1 MLSDK
6 FRRQLRQEAEQWR
19 TEGLINDFVYEQL
32 SQRYQFTELETAA
45 RNRFVVIL
53 LGLGSVLLGLGI
65 ITFVAA
71 NWQEWSRELRAV
83 LLLSGFVGVNT
94 AGFYLWRRPTE
105 RWQRRL
111 GQGLLL
117 LGALALGA
125 NLALMSQLFHQ
136 SGLLYQLYLVWGLGV
151 LAMAYSL
158 RLTLLGMLA
167 ALLIG
172 LGYLTYL
179 WVQPEFGAIGEFSW
193 LRLMVQHMPVL
204 AGLMFIPLAYWC
216 RSRWI
221 FRVGAIAI
229 VFSLEANL
237 IRLNLSGFS
246 PWMAA
251 IACALPPALL
261 WAYTDA
267 IWNVPPLAQSFN
279 RVARSLAVTFLSLLF
294 YLLSF
299 NFLWNTSPVQS
310 TTNASLL
317 LWPLLV
323 DILILSGLT
332 LWAWVRLLR
341 QVDLTTYLVAGLIG
355 ISALVPFWHLSI
367 SRAMLPS
374 SSEEATLTGDGSATA
389 AVLIFNLLLFLLAIG
404 LVREGLK
411 QSQRRLFWG
420 GMVLL
425 TLQIFTRMWE
435 YNTNLLI
442 KSLFLVLCGFGVI
455 VAGLWFERHV
465 RITRGY

>member
-1 MLSDK
+1 MLSSDK
-6 FRRQLRQEAEQWR
+6 FRRQLRQEADQWR
-19 TEGLINDFVYEQL
+19 TEGLIDDSVYEEL
-32 SQRYQFTELETAA
+32 SKRYQFSELEAAA

-53 LGLGSVLLGLGI
+53 LGLGSLLLGLGI

-71 NWQEWSRELRAV
+71 NWQAWSRELRV
-83 LLLSGFVGVNT
+83 ILLLSIFISVNT

-117 LGALALGA
+117 LGALVLGA
-125 NLALMSQLFHQ
+125 NLALMSQMFHQ

-172 LGYLTYL
+172 LGYLQG
-179 WVQPEFGAIGEFSW
+179 QPEFGAIGEFSW

-221 FRVGAIAI
+221 FRLGAII
-229 VFSLEANL
+229 MVYSLEANL
-237 IRLNLSGFS
+237 IRVNMVSSSG
-246 PWMAA
+246 WIAA

-261 WAYTDA
+261 WAYSDSL
-267 IWNVPPLAQSFN
+267 WNVPRTAKPFEG
-279 RVARSLAVTFLSLLF
+279 VARTLAITFLSLLF
-294 YLLSF
+294 YVLSF
-299 NFLWNTSPVQS
+299 LGLWNTSSVS
-310 TTNASLL
+310 SAEVASRLPL
-317 LWPLLV
+317 PLLV
-323 DILILSGLT
+323 DIFILGSLT
-332 LWAWVRLLR
+332 LWEWLRLLR
-341 QVDLTTYLVAGLIG
+341 RVDLTNSLVASMIA
-355 ISALVPFWHLSI
+355 ISALVPYWHLSVGRNPAI
-367 SRAMLPS
+367 
-374 SSEEATLTGDGSATA
+374 
-389 AVLIFNLLLFLLAIG
+389 AVLLFNLLLFLLAVG
-404 LVREGLK
+404 LIREGLTAG
-411 QSQRRLFWG
+411 QRRLFWG

-435 YNTNLLI
+435 YNTDLLL
-442 KSLFLVLCGFGVI
+442 KSLVLFLCGLGVI
-455 VAGLWFERHV
+455 AAGLWFERYL
-465 RITRGY
+465 RTRS